1 MIKSDYTIQLQNK
14 ENILNKMRSD
24 FECQVQ
30 IKDSLLKKS
39 LEENN
44 ETKREIIQKSSR
56 LEEIESLNEEYRKQ
70 MFRSLFLS

>member
-1 MIKSDYTIQLQNK
+1 
-14 ENILNKMRSD
+14 MRSD

-70 MFRSLFLS
+70 MFLS